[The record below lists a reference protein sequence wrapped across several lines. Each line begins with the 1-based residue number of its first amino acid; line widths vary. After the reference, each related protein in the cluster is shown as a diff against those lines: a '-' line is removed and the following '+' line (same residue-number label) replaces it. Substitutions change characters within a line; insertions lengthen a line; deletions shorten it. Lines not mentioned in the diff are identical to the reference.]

1 MDILSPSGN
10 FKFCIEKNIFKN
22 DFYNALSAN
31 LTVRQ
36 VIEMIKKYKKNIK
49 IKYINSEIMNQLSY
63 HVDNTKLKKLGL
75 NLKSNIKKDVKQTL
89 KLFNY
94 LK

>member
-1 MDILSPSGN
+1 
-10 FKFCIEKNIFKN
+10 
-22 DFYNALSAN
+22 
-31 LTVRQ
+31 
-36 VIEMIKKYKKNIK
+36 MIKKYKKNIK

-63 HVDNTKLKKLGL
+63 HVENKKLKNLGL
-75 NLKSNIKKDVKQTL
+75 NLKSNIQKDIKQTL

>member
-1 MDILSPSGN
+1 ML
-10 FKFCIEKNIFKN
+10 EK
-22 DFYNALSAN
+22 
-31 LTVRQ
+31 
-36 VIEMIKKYKKNIK
+36 IKEYKKNIK

-75 NLKSNIKKDVKQTL
+75 NLKSNIKKDIKQTL

-94 LK
+94 LKS